1 MFDIGFSE
9 ISLVMVLALLVFGPE
24 RLPELV
30 RTMGGAISKIK
41 KASVDIRQKMEAELL
56 LQDLNKKVDAELKAS
71 GLFDSEE
78 VVAEKILKN
87 KGRFLKEQEPQ

>member
-30 RTMGGAISKIK
+30 RTIGGAVSRIK
-41 KASVDIRQKMEAELL
+41 KTSVDIRQKMEAELL

-78 VVAEKILKN
+78 VIAEKILKN